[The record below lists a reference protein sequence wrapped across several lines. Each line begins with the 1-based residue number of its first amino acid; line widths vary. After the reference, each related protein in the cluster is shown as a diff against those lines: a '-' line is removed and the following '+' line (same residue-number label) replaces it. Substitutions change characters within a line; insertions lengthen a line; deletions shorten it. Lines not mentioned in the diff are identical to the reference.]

1 MSRQNR
7 SDAMSR
13 RDLLKAGSAA
23 AAMAAG
29 ASILNA
35 AELAAPTR
43 SAGQALATAPAS
55 QPAGPLPTRLLGKTG
70 AKVTVINLGCG
81 GQVSQRLL
89 DQAYDQGIRYFDTAG
104 SYSRGKTEQLIGAW
118 FERTGKRKQI
128 FMVTK
133 ARPFNDQK
141 KGDLNK
147 LLTDIDT
154 SLEALKTDY
163 IDLYLI
169 QGVSVKDF
177 GDQAA
182 DWPRS
187 EQFKDI
193 AGQLKKSGKAR
204 FVGFSC
210 HDAAAAPQLLEAA
223 ADGGFIDAIM
233 ISYNP
238 VIGQADNKLSQALD
252 ACHKAGIGL
261 IAMKTRRGIGDQLKA
276 KLPEGESLAKAVIQ
290 TVLSDERIATIC
302 SAMNSQAQIDENT
315 AAARAFTKPLP
326 RAELDRLR
334 GILLAAGWTFC
345 PGCDACREG
354 IAATHPHVHD
364 VTRYLSYFEQDG
376 LHAYARQRYRALPAE
391 VLHVPGAALE
401 AARQACALH
410 VDYPSLLRQAA
421 LKLA

>member
-1 MSRQNR
+1 MSRENR
-7 SDAMSR
+7 NDAMSR

-23 AAMAAG
+23 AALAAG

-35 AELAAPTR
+35 AELAAPTQP
-43 SAGQALATAPAS
+43 AGQAPATAPAAR
-55 QPAGPLPTRLLGKTG
+55 PAGPLPTRPLGKTG
-70 AKVTVINLGCG
+70 AKVTAINLGCG
-81 GQVSQRLL
+81 GQVSQRLM

-118 FERTGKRKQI
+118 FERTGKRKEI

-177 GDQAA
+177 GEEAA
-182 DWPRS
+182 EWPRS
-187 EQFKDI
+187 DKFKDI

-204 FVGFSC
+204 FVGFAC
-210 HDAAAAPQLLEAA
+210 HDATAPQLLEAA
-223 ADGGFIDAIM
+223 AEGGFIDAIM

-238 VIGQADNKLSQALD
+238 VIGQADNKLSKSMD

-261 IAMKTRRGIGDQLKA
+261 IAMKTMRGIGDQLKA
-276 KLPEGESLAKAVIQ
+276 KLPEGDSLAKAVIQ

-315 AAARAFTKPLP
+315 SIARAFTRPLP

-334 GILLAAGWTFC
+334 GTLLAAGWSFC

-354 IAATHPHVHD
+354 IGATHPHVHD
-364 VTRYLSYFEQDG
+364 AMRYLSYFEQDG
-376 LHAYARQRYRALPAE
+376 LRAYARQRYHALPAE
-391 VLHVPGAALE
+391 ALNVPAAALE

-410 VDYPSLLRQAA
+410 VDYPALLRQAA